1 MKKIIYGTLGLMVIL
16 LGILLEPHLF
26 SFATPKANAVVISS
40 GEKIHVLDLDSSIDQ
55 GSVICVTCVVLVD
68 GKETNSGWEICKNQ
82 FYAYTYGDSTVA
94 HIAIDLLE
102 GDSVVRQADA
112 TIEFRI
118 ARVERK

>member
-16 LGILLEPHLF
+16 LGILLEPYLF

-40 GEKIHVLDLDSSIDQ
+40 GEKIHVLDLDSSITQ
-55 GSVICVTCVVLVD
+55 GSVISVTCVVLVD
-68 GKETNSGWEICKNQ
+68 GKETNSGWEMCRSQ
-82 FYAYTYGDSTVA
+82 FYAFTYGDSTIS
-94 HIAIDLLE
+94 HIPIDILE
-102 GDSVVRQADA
+102 GDLVIRQADA